1 MCTRARRTLCHHRRH
16 HLHLIQQAILQPS
29 MVILI
34 TMWLLILRLHYCIN
48 SIAILPF
55 HLPTGLAHIF
65 ADYPWAL
72 HSHRRSRIKAH
83 CSAKTRIL
91 AAAECKQKKKY
102 YIYMSKQFP
111 PETSTSRSAHFAQH
125 PHLVLTSKNPALPL
139 FLRPIVQQIVACVEL
154 TGIRGD
160 VAGFQNQIQ
169 VLRCGLNR
177 KGDRQNEG

>member
-1 MCTRARRTLCHHRRH
+1 
-16 HLHLIQQAILQPS
+16 
-29 MVILI
+29 
-34 TMWLLILRLHYCIN
+34 
-48 SIAILPF
+48 
-55 HLPTGLAHIF
+55 
-65 ADYPWAL
+65 
-72 HSHRRSRIKAH
+72 
-83 CSAKTRIL
+83 
-91 AAAECKQKKKY
+91 
-102 YIYMSKQFP
+102 MSKQFP

-177 KGDRQNEG
+177 KGDRQNEGWGDLTVCLTRYILSLFICTSTGVAVHRSRLDSFACLKQQIPTILSWLCHHLTMITQHNSGNWLICVFKEFFSDFLDKQNSGYSFTLFLELLPIFSACVTI

>member
-1 MCTRARRTLCHHRRH
+1 
-16 HLHLIQQAILQPS
+16 
-29 MVILI
+29 
-34 TMWLLILRLHYCIN
+34 
-48 SIAILPF
+48 
-55 HLPTGLAHIF
+55 
-65 ADYPWAL
+65 
-72 HSHRRSRIKAH
+72 
-83 CSAKTRIL
+83 
-91 AAAECKQKKKY
+91 
-102 YIYMSKQFP
+102 MSKQFP

-177 KGDRQNEG
+177 KGDRQNEGWGDLTVCLTRYILSLFICTSTGVVVHRSRLDSFACLKQQIPTILSWLCHHLTMITQHNRLICVFKEFFSVFWTNKIVGTVLHCFWNFCPFFLQVSLFNNH